1 MHVFDIWKSTLTRY
15 ATYKNTP
22 TFYTYATTLVGKRN
36 LLEYV
41 LKPIK
46 VSNIIVTKALLNL
59 NIQ

>member
-15 ATYKNTP
+15 ATYKNTMK
-22 TFYTYATTLVGKRN
+22 FHTYAIILIGKRN

-41 LKPIK
+41 LKPIT